1 VSRDSKPSSS
11 PTVLTSSCIQAPGR
25 WATSVVQDMVL
36 LPMACGPSA
45 SFASLTALTQAD
57 VDPFRSSYDA
67 CDLGTLPN
75 QTNVAGTG
83 PAAALNSGSKD
94 YGGRLS
100 YLPGQKLSA
109 CTCAGGDHPGPN
121 VGVGRGAPEIDII
134 EA

>member
-1 VSRDSKPSSS
+1 MDDGQPRSRGTWRYYGWSLALVRDLSLSSTPIS
-11 PTVLTSSCIQAPGR
+11 ADLA
-25 WATSVVQDMVL
+25 A
-36 LPMACGPSA
+36 LP
-45 SFASLTALTQAD
+45 
-57 VDPFRSSYDA
+57 SSYDS

-75 QTNVAGTG
+75 QTNLAGTG

-109 CTCAGGDHPGPN
+109 CTCPGGDHPGPN